1 MTNTR
6 KFLLSLLVLFYPVY
20 LFAQEMHQQQNRG
33 FFDFL
38 FTTKY
43 IVIILM
49 TVIFIVLLF
58 TQKIDSKGRVI
69 VLAVSFLLFGVI
81 SYFINAFM
89 ISPSPVCATTKSF
102 YLGAKPQFFATLAII
117 GVLSIIT
124 TKGFCG
130 IACPIGALQELFYK
144 IPILKKLKRK
154 KLPFNIS
161 NSVRIGIAILF
172 FVLMYATGAIIYSYI
187 NMFDLIHW
195 DFAMPVVDLILFIGF
210 IVIMLGL
217 SLFLFRPFCYL
228 ICPMGLLTW
237 ILEHI
242 SVYKVRLKKESC
254 NNCGKCI
261 IQSPCP
267 SVQGIIDGKKLRGD
281 CHLCNICIEACPSK
295 ALYFGAK

>member
-6 KFLLSLLVLFYPVY
+6 KFLLSLLVLLNPVY
-20 LFAQEMHQQQNRG
+20 SFAQEMHQQQNRG

-38 FTTKY
+38 FTAKY

-49 TVIFIVLLF
+49 TVVFIALLF

-81 SYFINAFM
+81 SYFINTFM
-89 ISPSPVCATTKSF
+89 ISPSPVCATTKPF
-102 YLGAKPQFFATLAII
+102 YLGAKPQFFATLAVI
-117 GVLSIIT
+117 GVLSIFA

-161 NSVRIGIAILF
+161 NSIRIGIAILF
-172 FVLMYATGAIIYSYI
+172 FVLMYTTGTIIYSYI

-195 DFAMPVVDLILFIGF
+195 DFVMPAIDLIFFIAF

-237 ILEHI
+237 VLEHI

-261 IQSPCP
+261 IKSPCP
-267 SVQGIIDGKKLRGD
+267 SVSSIIEGKKLRGD
-281 CHLCNICIEACPSK
+281 CHLCNICIESCPTK